1 MGQNT
6 GYDGRDAA
14 RPAGQKQV
22 GLQAPGQKRKSITFA
37 ELTDIVLSR
46 NIVTQ
51 DDLWR
56 EAKIRKM
63 DGDESLWNRCGED

>member
-1 MGQNT
+1 MAEMP
-6 GYDGRDAA
+6 RDQQA
-14 RPAGQKQV
+14 KTSWSK
-22 GLQAPGQKRKSITFA
+22 APGQKRKSMTFA